1 MIDTKQLEKHL
12 ALPKRIVK
20 DTKILTKEYNGQTP
34 QQVVEL
40 LSAAIECNIPP
51 EEMLEMVNEER
62 LKKHLALATRVI
74 IIMLVF
80 ILTLSICGCNKA
92 EASNHRMRTLD
103 GNLMYGIYVD
113 NLTGVQYLRTSYGGL
128 CVMVDAEGKPL
139 IWKGVE

>member
-1 MIDTKQLEKHL
+1 
-12 ALPKRIVK
+12 
-20 DTKILTKEYNGQTP
+20 
-34 QQVVEL
+34 
-40 LSAAIECNIPP
+40 
-51 EEMLEMVNEER
+51 MVNEER

-113 NLTGVQYLRTSYGGL
+113 DLTGVQYLLSTCGGV

-139 IWKGVE
+139 IWEGAE

>member
-1 MIDTKQLEKHL
+1 
-12 ALPKRIVK
+12 
-20 DTKILTKEYNGQTP
+20 
-34 QQVVEL
+34 
-40 LSAAIECNIPP
+40 
-51 EEMLEMVNEER
+51 MVNEER

-92 EASNHRMRTLD
+92 EASNHRMWTLD

-113 NLTGVQYLRTSYGGL
+113 DLTGVQYLQTSYGGI

>member
-1 MIDTKQLEKHL
+1 
-12 ALPKRIVK
+12 
-20 DTKILTKEYNGQTP
+20 
-34 QQVVEL
+34 
-40 LSAAIECNIPP
+40 
-51 EEMLEMVNEER
+51 MLEMVNEER

-92 EASNHRMRTLD
+92 EASNHRLRSLD
-103 GNLMYGIYVD
+103 GNLMYEIYVD
-113 NLTGVQYLRTSYGGL
+113 DLTGVQYLQTSYGGI

>member
-1 MIDTKQLEKHL
+1 M
-12 ALPKRIVK
+12 A
-20 DTKILTKEYNGQTP
+20 N
-34 QQVVEL
+34 
-40 LSAAIECNIPP
+40 
-51 EEMLEMVNEER
+51 
-62 LKKHLALATRVI
+62 KKSLGKYLVIATGVI

-113 NLTGVQYLRTSYGGL
+113 DLTGVQYLLSNCGGI

-139 IWKGVE
+139 IWEGAE

>member
-1 MIDTKQLEKHL
+1 
-12 ALPKRIVK
+12 
-20 DTKILTKEYNGQTP
+20 
-34 QQVVEL
+34 
-40 LSAAIECNIPP
+40 
-51 EEMLEMVNEER
+51 MVNEER

-92 EASNHRMRTLD
+92 EASNHRIWTLD

-113 NLTGVQYLRTSYGGL
+113 DLTGVQYLQTSYGGI